1 MKNLCGVGLIIIIRY
16 LRYSQKNTKLQTSA
30 NLIVWGVLNFESIES
45 TMVSNFTLSEV
56 TKKKELMT

>member
-16 LRYSQKNTKLQTSA
+16 RRYSQKNTKLQTSA